1 LRVVSLRN
9 LAADDPRAYLREE
22 RVPEPLHERA
32 LVLTHGHPLALAL
45 LADVLA
51 QRAETALTEAPD
63 AVRALVQRFA
73 DDVPTARHREALEVA
88 AHARTPTEDLLKAV
102 LGGDDA
108 GELCAWLRER
118 SFVER
123 SADGLFPHDLVRDVL
138 DVDLRWR
145 APETYLARHRAI
157 RSHDRRP
164 AIDPRDAKLQRA
176 LARTYV
182 RPAQT
187 QELAADALG
196 LPFSTYRRHL
206 TPGVER
212 VVDWLWQRE
221 LSRPEE

>member
-45 LADVLA
+45 LVDVLA

-63 AVRALVQRFA
+63 AVRALVQRFT

-164 AIDPRDAKLQRA
+164 VHRPARCQAPARSRAHVRPPRADAGARGGRARTPVQHLSPAPDARRGAGRRLAVAARA
-176 LARTYV
+176 LSA
-182 RPAQT
+182 
-187 QELAADALG
+187 
-196 LPFSTYRRHL
+196 
-206 TPGVER
+206 
-212 VVDWLWQRE
+212 
-221 LSRPEE
+221 